1 MTIAITYITLG
12 ILYMLA
18 CIADGQDVKPLWK
31 RWLGSKL
38 EGWADNLKPIDYCNR
53 DRCMYYN
60 MLLEAKRD
68 ASELR
73 ERLDF
78 MSTRKP
84 ISVDETLFDAER
96 IGSRMCIGEGEL
108 FRARMIEDDARRSGM
123 PLHLI
128 PRRETVDGMVDDAKR
143 RCAADILKLA
153 ERYVTIEVET
163 ERFYPEI
170 YVTGYLYVGKR
181 R

>member
-53 DRCMYYN
+53 
-60 MLLEAKRD
+60 
-68 ASELR
+68 SECKYWQSYQLNDCR
-73 ERLDF
+73 
-78 MSTRKP
+78 TRYEIP
-84 ISVDETLFDAER
+84 QVRFDAEK
-96 IGSRMCIGEGEL
+96 IGARMVLTEDEL
-108 FRARMIEDDARRSGM
+108 FRARIIEDEARRHGM

-128 PRRETVDGMVDDAKR
+128 PRRETVDGMVNEAKR

-163 ERFYPEI
+163 ERYYPEI
-170 YVTGYLYVGKR
+170 YVTGYLYVDKKR
-181 R
+181 